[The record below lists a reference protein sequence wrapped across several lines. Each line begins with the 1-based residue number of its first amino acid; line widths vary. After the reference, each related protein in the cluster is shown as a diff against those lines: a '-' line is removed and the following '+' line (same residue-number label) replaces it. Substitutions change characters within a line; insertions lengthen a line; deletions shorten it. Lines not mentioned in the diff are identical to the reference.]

1 MSETKRLTRSK
12 DKIIAGV
19 CSGLARYFVLDVSL
33 VRIAFVLI
41 GLVTAFIP
49 MSLVYVIMWLIIP
62 EE

>member
-1 MSETKRLTRSK
+1 MSEIKKLTRSK
-12 DKIIAGV
+12 DRIIAGV
-19 CSGLARYFVLDVSL
+19 CGGLARYFVLDVSL

-49 MSLVYVIMWLIIP
+49 MSLIYVIMWLIIP